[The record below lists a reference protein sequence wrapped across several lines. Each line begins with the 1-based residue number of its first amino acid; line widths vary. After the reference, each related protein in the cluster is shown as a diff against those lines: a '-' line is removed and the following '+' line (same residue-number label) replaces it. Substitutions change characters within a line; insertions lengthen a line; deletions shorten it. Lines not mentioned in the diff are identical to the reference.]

1 MRRSLLVCIVVA
13 GILLAACGAAPSAGT
28 RPETTTGVPFSLGL
42 GRIPITIDENGKL
55 GIEGFLS
62 LEQID
67 QFAAL
72 FNLPVKLSSFAVSPQ
87 LVQFFMQNGIQHIEM
102 RQNADGLTVL
112 VNGRRLPG
120 LSWKGNALDNV
131 TLLTKLF
138 GGQGAQIGDLIQKF
152 APLVRGLGLDIALKF
167 PASEGATP
175 IPFASEEVAA
185 APPVAPEGPP
195 WLTAQIEVKYDERGV
210 PSFQGISAE
219 ELQALFPGRQL
230 LVAMDPRVIA
240 QAQANNIQY
249 VVLRSTG
256 NGIGVYVNGAPL
268 PAIVWDKDSLS
279 NAIDLWGQM
288 NPGLSSAML
297 EPIRRIASTVLSGT
311 DLQITLHF
319 PVAPGVEAIPVT
331 LP

>member
-42 GRIPITIDENGKL
+42 GRVPITIDENGKL

-87 LVQFFMQNGIQHIEM
+87 LVRFFTQNGIQHIEM
-102 RQNADGLTVL
+102 RQTADGLLLL
-112 VNGRRLPG
+112 VNGKPMPH
-120 LSWKGNALDNV
+120 LSWQGGALDNV
-131 TLLTKLF
+131 SQLTKLL
-138 GGQGAQIGDLIQKF
+138 GGQSAQIGDLVQKF
-152 APLVRGLGLDIALKF
+152 APLVRNLGLDIALKF
-167 PASEGATP
+167 PVSEGATP
-175 IPFASEEVAA
+175 IPFATEEVALA
-185 APPVAPEGPP
+185 TPVAPAGPP
-195 WLTAQIEVKYDERGV
+195 WLTANIEVKYDERGV

-219 ELQALFPGRQL
+219 ELQAMFPGRQL

-249 VVLRSTG
+249 ITLRSKADG
-256 NGIGVYVNGAPL
+256 LYLYINGAPL
-268 PAIVWDKDSLS
+268 PSIVWDKDSLS

-288 NPGLSSAML
+288 NPGLSSAAL
-297 EPIRRIASTVLSGT
+297 EPIKRLASSVLTGA
-311 DLQITLHF
+311 DLQIILHF
-319 PVAPGVEAIPVT
+319 PVAQGVEPIPVT
-331 LP
+331 VP